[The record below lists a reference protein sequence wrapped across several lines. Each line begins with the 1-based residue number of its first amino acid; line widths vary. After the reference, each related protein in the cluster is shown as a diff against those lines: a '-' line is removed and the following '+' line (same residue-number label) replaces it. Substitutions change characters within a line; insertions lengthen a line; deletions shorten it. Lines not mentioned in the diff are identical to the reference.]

1 MDQPLLF
8 VVTGRSG
15 AGKSTAMAAFED
27 AGFYSVDNMPLALL
41 PQFLAQP
48 PDSRADTPGYAFGMD
63 LRQKGFLGTYA
74 DIFADLADQGYR
86 LEILFLDASDETLL
100 RRYSQARR
108 HHPLG
113 YRSANLS
120 EAIAAE
126 KQLLAPLKSTADQ
139 VIDTTRLNV
148 HQLKFT
154 IFGMVQA
161 DAPTMDTSISIKSFG
176 FKYGVPLDVDLII
189 DVRFITN
196 PYFVPELRPLDGETE
211 KIRAFVLQKEET
223 HLFLQKYL
231 DLLDYLIPLYEKEG
245 KAYLTV
251 AVGCTGGRHRS
262 VVVARE
268 IYAHIRQSRIKVSLT
283 HRDIGHTS

>member
-1 MDQPLLF
+1 MDQPHLF

-41 PQFLAQP
+41 PQFLAHP
-48 PDSRADTPGYAFGMD
+48 PDSRTETPGYAFGMD
-63 LRQKGFLGTYA
+63 LRQKGFLNTYA
-74 DIFADLADQGYR
+74 DTFADLADQGYR

-154 IFGMVQA
+154 IFGITKA
-161 DAPTMDTSISIKSFG
+161 DAPTMDTRISIKSFG
-176 FKYGVPLDVDLII
+176 FKYGVPIDVDLII

-223 HLFLQKYL
+223 HLFLLKYL

-268 IYAHIRQSRIKVSLT
+268 IYTHIRQSRPQVSLT